1 MIRFNKCEIGY
12 KSVLIRIPE
21 LNLSAGTIY
30 ALIGANGSGKST
42 LLNTIINKKSLL
54 GGELFIDSKNHTT
67 FSAKDL
73 AQKIAYVESKF
84 DGVEYLTV
92 EEYISLG
99 RTPYTDAFGRLG
111 EKDNQAILK
120 AMEILN
126 LNSFKEKFTL
136 NLSDGERQ
144 LVAIARA
151 LAQTTPIIILDEP
164 TAFLDYGNRIKLI
177 QLLSKI
183 ALEEQKCIVFSSHDI
198 DLCLDSSIQMLIVN
212 QQNKTM
218 ELCPSAISKKEVL
231 ANGFGIKC

>member
-1 MIRFNKCEIGY
+1 MIVFNNCEIGHN
-12 KSVLIRIPE
+12 SVLVRIPE
-21 LNLSAGTIY
+21 LNLKAGNIY

-42 LLNTIINKKSLL
+42 LLNTIINNKSLL

-67 FSAKDL
+67 FSTKDL

-111 EKDNQAILK
+111 VKDNQAILK

-126 LNSFKEKFTL
+126 LNSFKDKFTV

-151 LAQTTPIIILDEP
+151 LAQTTPIIVLDEP

-183 ALEEQKCIVFSSHDI
+183 ALEENKCIVFSSHDI
-198 DLCLDSSIQMLIVN
+198 DLCLDSNIQMLIVN

-218 ELCPSAISKKEVL
+218 ELCSSDISKKEVL
-231 ANGFGIKC
+231 GIGFGIQ

>member
-1 MIRFNKCEIGY
+1 MIVFNKCEIGY

-21 LNLSAGTIY
+21 LNLKAGTIY

-54 GGELFIDSKNHTT
+54 GGKLFIDSKNHTT

-99 RTPYTDAFGRLG
+99 RTPYTDAFGRFG
-111 EKDNQAILK
+111 EKDNQAISK
-120 AMEILN
+120 AIEILN
-126 LNSFKEKFTL
+126 LESFKDKFTV

-151 LAQTTPIIILDEP
+151 LAQTTPIIVLDEP
-164 TAFLDYGNRIKLI
+164 TAFLDYWNRIKLI

-198 DLCLDSSIQMLIVN
+198 DLCLDSNIQMLIVN

-218 ELCPSAISKKEVL
+218 ELCASAISKKEVL
-231 ANGFGIKC
+231 AIGFGIK

>member
-1 MIRFNKCEIGY
+1 MIAFRNCEIGY
-12 KSVLIRIPE
+12 HSVLVRIPD
-21 LNLSAGTIY
+21 LNLSAGNIY
-30 ALIGANGSGKST
+30 ALIGSNGSGKST

-54 GGELFIDSKNHTT
+54 GGQLFIDSKNHTT

-73 AQKIAYVESKF
+73 AQKISYVESKF

-111 EKDNQAILK
+111 EEDNRAISK
-120 AMEILN
+120 AIEILN
-126 LNSFKEKFTL
+126 LESFKDKFTV

-164 TAFLDYGNRIKLI
+164 TAFLDYGNRIKLV
-177 QLLSKI
+177 QTLYKI
-183 ALEEQKCIVFSSHDI
+183 ALEENKCIVFSSHDI
-198 DLCLDSSIQMLIVN
+198 DLCIDSKIKMLIVN
-212 QQNKTM
+212 QQNKTL
-218 ELCPSAISKKEVL
+218 ELCTSDVSKVEVL
-231 ANGFGIKC
+231 RLGFSL

>member
-1 MIRFNKCEIGY
+1 
-12 KSVLIRIPE
+12 
-21 LNLSAGTIY
+21 
-30 ALIGANGSGKST
+30 
-42 LLNTIINKKSLL
+42 
-54 GGELFIDSKNHTT
+54 
-67 FSAKDL
+67 
-73 AQKIAYVESKF
+73 
-84 DGVEYLTV
+84 
-92 EEYISLG
+92 
-99 RTPYTDAFGRLG
+99 
-111 EKDNQAILK
+111 
-120 AMEILN
+120 MEILN
-126 LNSFKEKFTL
+126 LHSFKEKFTL

-218 ELCPSAISKKEVL
+218 ELCPSSISKKEVL
-231 ANGFGIKC
+231 ALGFGIK

>member
-1 MIRFNKCEIGY
+1 MIAFKNCEIGY
-12 KSVLIRIPE
+12 HSVLVRIPE
-21 LNLSAGTIY
+21 LNLIAGTIY

-54 GGELFIDSKNHTT
+54 SGQLFIDSKNHTT

-111 EKDNQAILK
+111 EDDKKAVSEAIT
-120 AMEILN
+120 ILN
-126 LNSFKEKFTL
+126 LNSFKDKYTL

-151 LAQTTPIIILDEP
+151 LAQSTPIIVLDEP
-164 TAFLDYGNRIKLI
+164 TAFLDYGNRIKLV
-177 QLLSKI
+177 QTLSKI
-183 ALEEQKCIVFSSHDI
+183 AIEQNKCIVFSSHDI
-198 DLCLDSSIQMLIVN
+198 DLCLDSNIQMLIVN
-212 QQNKTM
+212 QQNKTL
-218 ELCPSAISKKEVL
+218 ELCTTDVSKKEIL
-231 ANGFGIKC
+231 GIGFGIQ

>member
-1 MIRFNKCEIGY
+1 MIVFNNCEIGHN
-12 KSVLIRIPE
+12 SVLVRIPE
-21 LNLSAGTIY
+21 LNLKAGNIY

-54 GGELFIDSKNHTT
+54 GGELFIDSKSHAT
-67 FSAKDL
+67 FSAKEL

-99 RTPYTDAFGRLG
+99 RTPYTDAFGRFG
-111 EKDNQAILK
+111 EKDNQAISK
-120 AMEILN
+120 
-126 LNSFKEKFTL
+126 
-136 NLSDGERQ
+136 
-144 LVAIARA
+144 
-151 LAQTTPIIILDEP
+151 
-164 TAFLDYGNRIKLI
+164 AFLDYGNRIKLI

-198 DLCLDSSIQMLIVN
+198 DLCLDSNIQMLIVN

-218 ELCPSAISKKEVL
+218 ELCASAISKKEVL
-231 ANGFGIKC
+231 AIGFGIK

>member
-21 LNLSAGTIY
+21 LNLIAGNIY

-54 GGELFIDSKNHTT
+54 GGELFINSKNHTT
-67 FSAKDL
+67 FSAKDF

-99 RTPYTDAFGRLG
+99 RTPYTDAFGRIG

-126 LNSFKEKFTL
+126 LHSFKAKFTL

-183 ALEEQKCIVFSSHDI
+183 ALDEQKCIVFSSHDI

-212 QQNKTM
+212 QQNKTL
-218 ELCPSAISKKEVL
+218 ELYPSATSKKEVL
-231 ANGFGIKC
+231 AIGFGIK

>member
-21 LNLSAGTIY
+21 LNLLAGNIY

-42 LLNTIINKKSLL
+42 LLNTITNKKSLFD
-54 GGELFIDSKNHTT
+54 GELFIDSKSHAT
-67 FSAKDL
+67 FSAKEL
-73 AQKIAYVESKF
+73 AQKIAYVDSKF
-84 DGVEYLTV
+84 DGVEFLTV

-120 AMEILN
+120 AIELLN
-126 LNSFKEKFTL
+126 LNSFKDKFTV

-151 LAQTTPIIILDEP
+151 LAQTTPIIVLDEP

-177 QLLSKI
+177 HLLSKI

-198 DLCLDSSIQMLIVN
+198 DLCLDYKIQMLIVN

-218 ELCPSAISKKEVL
+218 ELCPSDISKKEVL
-231 ANGFGIKC
+231 GIGFGIQ

>member
-1 MIRFNKCEIGY
+1 MIAFNNCEIGY
-12 KSVLIRIPE
+12 KSVLVRIPE
-21 LNLSAGTIY
+21 LNLIAGNIY

-54 GGELFIDSKNHTT
+54 GGELFINSKNHTT

-99 RTPYTDAFGRLG
+99 RTPYTDAFGRIG

-126 LNSFKEKFTL
+126 LHSFKAKFTL

-183 ALEEQKCIVFSSHDI
+183 ALDEQKCIVFSSHDI

-212 QQNKTM
+212 QQNKTL
-218 ELCPSAISKKEVL
+218 ELYPSATSKKEVL
-231 ANGFGIKC
+231 AIGFGIK